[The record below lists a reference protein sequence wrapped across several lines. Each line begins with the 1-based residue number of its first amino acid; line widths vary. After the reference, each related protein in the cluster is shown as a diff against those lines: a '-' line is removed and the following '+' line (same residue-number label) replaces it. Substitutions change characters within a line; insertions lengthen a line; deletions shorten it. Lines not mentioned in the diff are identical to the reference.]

1 MLWLRQVFTIIIYA
15 VTHKYHD
22 GRGTVRE
29 IRERERGVKR
39 TFSRQKII
47 PTTLHD
53 IWSYIYYNIKL
64 PSSRRPNKGREDN
77 EPKKVYYA
85 IN

>member
-29 IRERERGVKR
+29 IRERERGE
-39 TFSRQKII
+39 TNFFA
-47 PTTLHD
+47 
-53 IWSYIYYNIKL
+53 
-64 PSSRRPNKGREDN
+64 
-77 EPKKVYYA
+77 PK
-85 IN
+85 NNTNNSP